1 MAGPFYKHYFTDR
14 SCVTVSAR
22 DKTQWF
28 LKEEKTYFMGDI
40 QFITV
45 TQSIYKAVPSEHR
58 KISSAYILPCEL
70 HITITL

>member
-1 MAGPFYKHYFTDR
+1 
-14 SCVTVSAR
+14 
-22 DKTQWF
+22 
-28 LKEEKTYFMGDI
+28 MGDI